1 MKLHVMVEKTAE
13 QSPERTSEWPFDKL
27 SINCYPQLP

>member
-13 QSPERTSEWPFDKL
+13 QSPERTREWPFDKL
-27 SINCYPQLP
+27 SI

>member
-27 SINCYPQLP
+27 SI